1 MNLGRVLRVSWV
13 RVCEGRVDQTGSMTS
28 LARGCGLG
36 IPICAYLWRVTRD
49 EVDGGAVFS
58 TGLSF
63 SPNMWRCLVWSPLG
77 PVISRI
83 GT

>member
-1 MNLGRVLRVSWV
+1 M
-13 RVCEGRVDQTGSMTS
+13 S

-63 SPNMWRCLVWSPLG
+63 SPKYVEMSCLVTLRTCYLEDRNLGNVSCTPLVPEWAG
-77 PVISRI
+77 L
-83 GT
+83 GTPF